1 MLVVHHLDHAQSFR
15 IVWLLEELKTS
26 GNGIDYELKLYKRT
40 ERERMAP
47 PEYKALS
54 PMGTAPTITNSQ
66 GLVMNESNAII
77 EYILDLAGEKGTT
90 SMRPPASS
98 PDRSNFLFW
107 FHAVQ
112 GSMMPVLTVD
122 VVFRQA
128 KARTPCPLSSVVG
141 LVGSKIREALVMP
154 RLRNL
159 LEMAESQLGKA
170 EFLAGRHLTAAD
182 ISSIYPFTSAFTR
195 YPEFATTYPNCK
207 KWLDRLYE
215 RDAFKAAQEKV
226 GEKDGV
232 VFDSE

>member
-15 IVWLLEELKTS
+15 IVWLLEELKAN
-26 GNGIDYELKLYKRT
+26 GNGIDYELKLYNRT
-40 ERERMAP
+40 DRERMAP

-54 PMGTAPTITNSQ
+54 PLGTAPTITTSQ

-77 EYILDLAGEKGTT
+77 EYILDLAGDKGTT
-90 SMRPPASS
+90 LMRPLASS
-98 PDRSNFLFW
+98 TNRSTFLFW

-128 KARTPCPLSSVVG
+128 KAKTPCPISSVVG
-141 LVGSKIREALVMP
+141 LVASKVRDALIMP

-159 LEMAESQLGKA
+159 LEMAESQLGKT
-170 EFLAGRHLTAAD
+170 EFLAGSHLTAAD
-182 ISSIYPFTSAFTR
+182 ISAIYPFASVFTR
-195 YPEFATTYPNCK
+195 YSEFAKTYPNCK
-207 KWLDRLYE
+207 KWLDAMYQRN
-215 RDAFKAAQEKV
+215 AFKVAQEKV

-232 VFDSE
+232 VFES